1 MSYQWTH
8 TSVVWT
14 RGKERREAA
23 SDGHIPQTVV
33 VWTREKERR
42 EAASVIPMDTYLM
55 RRRLQWYGHVGRR
68 GERQRVSYLWTHT
81 S

>member
-23 SDGHIPQTVV
+23 SVILVNGHIPHEKETVV
-33 VWTREKERR
+33 VWTCEKERR

-55 RRRLQWYGHVGRR
+55 RRRL
-68 GERQRVSYLWTHT
+68 
-81 S
+81 